1 MAGRKRLDILA
12 RELAKHEG
20 VSLDS
25 IHYRTTRPRG
35 VYSNGGTALLLFGA
49 ADSRLVAVRGTHR
62 VVSREPGISKD
73 TVHRTLVELDREKEK
88 ENPNGNHD
96 S

>member
-1 MAGRKRLDILA
+1 MAGRKRLDTLA

-20 VSLDS
+20 VPLDN

-35 VYSNGGTALLLFGA
+35 VFIDGGTALLLFGA
-49 ADSRLVAVRGTHR
+49 ADSRLVAVRGAHR
-62 VVSREPGISKD
+62 VVSREPGINKN
-73 TVHRTLVELDREKEK
+73 TVHRTLVELDREKE
-88 ENPNGNHD
+88 NSNGHHD

>member
-12 RELAKHEG
+12 RTLAKHEG
-20 VSLDS
+20 VPFDN
-25 IHYRTTRPRG
+25 IHYRTARPRG
-35 VYSNGGTALLLFGA
+35 VYSDGGTALLLFGA
-49 ADSRLVAVRGTHR
+49 ADSRLVAVRDGCR
-62 VVSREPGISKD
+62 VVSREPGINKD

>member
-20 VSLDS
+20 VSLDN
-25 IHYRTTRPRG
+25 IHYRITRPRG
-35 VYSNGGTALLLFGA
+35 VYSDGGTALLLFGA
-49 ADSRLVAVRGTHR
+49 ANSRLVAVRGTHR
-62 VVSREPGISKD
+62 VVSREPGINKN
-73 TVHRTLVELDREKEK
+73 TVHRTLVELDDREK

>member
-20 VSLDS
+20 VPLDN
-25 IHYRTTRPRG
+25 IHYRTSRPRG
-35 VYSNGGTALLLFGA
+35 VFIDGGTALLLFGA

-62 VVSREPGISKD
+62 VVSREPGINKD
-73 TVHRTLVELDREKEK
+73 TVHRTLVELDREKE
-88 ENPNGNHD
+88 NSDGNHD

>member
-20 VSLDS
+20 VSLDD
-25 IHYRTTRPRG
+25 IHYRTARPRG
-35 VYSNGGTALLLFGA
+35 VFIDGGTALLLFGA
-49 ADSRLVAVRGTHR
+49 ADSRLVAVHGDRR
-62 VVSREPGISKD
+62 VVSREPGINKD
-73 TVHRTLVELDREKEK
+73 TVHRILVELDREKE
-88 ENPNGNHD
+88 NSNGNHD